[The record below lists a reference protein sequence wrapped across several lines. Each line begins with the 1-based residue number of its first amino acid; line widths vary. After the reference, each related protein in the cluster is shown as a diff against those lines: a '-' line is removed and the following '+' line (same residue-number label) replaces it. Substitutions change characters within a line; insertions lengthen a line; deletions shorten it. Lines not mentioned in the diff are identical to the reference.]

1 MAKHTASQEDIE
13 RLLKAG
19 GIVDQWSAP
28 VVTKRGAT
36 TIELEH
42 GASPRS
48 FDLAD
53 GPAAAPE
60 AQSPGGPA
68 PQKGPAAGAPSDN
81 FLVRAIETA
90 KASGKVGYT
99 AGNPIIFPFRTPAEM
114 YMFFHPELEP
124 SQWQLEELLRLG
136 GYLNLED
143 PDTSVPADPTDDQ
156 PLYYNLVAANGSGKD
171 TYILTPF
178 SLWFISFYVR
188 SRIISTSATQ
198 DQLKLQTFKP
208 IIDYAERINEMLGF
222 EVFTIREFYI
232 MNNLTGSELVG
243 RVTNVP
249 GRVEGFHPFQTPRN
263 CKMAVIVNEAK
274 TIEDDVYASFTRFT
288 GYSHWIQVS
297 SPGRKSGQF
306 YRMCSMATD
315 QECSLGVPWKR
326 HVSAFECS
334 HIPLSKIEH
343 VRKLH
348 GEDSYIYV
356 TGTLA
361 QFYDSVEDVVIPRS
375 LLNYPEPAHDTYG
388 LSPTAGL
395 DIGFSTTGDPSQFS
409 LWHGNKEIY
418 KAEIR
423 TDSADKLHRWII
435 QQIQHGQLFGLKPEN
450 VYADGGGLGKP
461 IISRVVE
468 AGYPITTR
476 RNEMR
481 AFSTDYYENLGA
493 EMYFRVKRLFEQ
505 RVLIKPTDEL
515 AIQQLTERKA
525 VLAEGKQKYKLEPK
539 SEAKGRLG
547 YSPDRADAI
556 VLALSG
562 YPLDVLLGLSPRAA
576 QVGLGR
582 LTPEEFAQYAADYAF
597 THAPDAQPAKPTYR
611 GISHQ
616 FIQYGR

>member
-1 MAKHTASQEDIE
+1 MSKVTASQADIE

-19 GIVDQWSAP
+19 GVVDQWKSPAP
-28 VVTKRGAT
+28 P
-36 TIELEH
+36 EH
-42 GASPRS
+42 KKIAFQKPQPEHEHEHRASPL
-48 FDLAD
+48 DLFH
-53 GPAAAPE
+53 GPAAAP
-60 AQSPGGPA
+60 APGGPA
-68 PQKGPAAGAPSDN
+68 AQKGPAPAAPKGSN
-81 FLVRAIETA
+81 FLVDAIEAA
-90 KASGKVGYT
+90 KATGKIGYV
-99 AGNPIIFPFRTPAEM
+99 AGNPIAFPFRTPAEM
-114 YMFFHPELEP
+114 YLFFHPELVP
-124 SQWQLEELLRLG
+124 SEWQLEELHRLG

-143 PDTSVPADPTDDQ
+143 PDATDAANPTDEN
-156 PLYYNLVAANGSGKD
+156 PLLYNLVAANGSGKD

-188 SRIISTSATQ
+188 SRCISTSATQ

-208 IIDYAERINEMLGF
+208 IIDYAERVNEMLGF

-232 MNNLTGSELVG
+232 LNNLTGSELVG

-249 GRVEGFHPFQTPRN
+249 GRVEGFHPFSTPRD

-274 TIEDDVYASFTRFT
+274 SIEDEVYESFSRFT
-288 GYSHWIQVS
+288 GYSHWVQVS

-315 QECSLGVPWKR
+315 QECQLGIPWKR
-326 HVSAFECS
+326 HVTAFECA
-334 HIPLSKIEH
+334 HIPRGKIEGI
-343 VRKLH
+343 RKLH

-361 QFYDSVEDVVIPRS
+361 QFFDSVQDVVIPRA
-375 LLNYPEPAHDTYG
+375 LLNYPEPAHDTFG
-388 LSPTAGL
+388 LEPTAGL
-395 DIGFSTTGDPSQFS
+395 DIAFSANGDATQFS
-409 LWHGNKEIY
+409 MWHGNKEIY

-423 TDSADKLHRWII
+423 TESADKMHRWII
-435 QQIQHGQLFGLKPEN
+435 QQIQHGALFGLKPES

-481 AFSTDYYENLGA
+481 AFATDYYENLGA
-493 EMYFRVKRLFEQ
+493 EMYFRAKRLFEQ
-505 RVLIKPTDEL
+505 RVLIKPSDEL

-525 VLAEGKQKYKLEPK
+525 VLSEGKQKYKLEPK
-539 SEAKGRLG
+539 PEARGRLG

-562 YPLDVLLGLSPRAA
+562 YPLDVLLGLTPRSA
-576 QVGLGR
+576 QVGLSR
-582 LTPEEFAQYAADYAF
+582 LSPVEFAQYAADYAF
-597 THAPDAQPAKPTYR
+597 THAPDAQPTKPKYR

-616 FIQYGR
+616 FL